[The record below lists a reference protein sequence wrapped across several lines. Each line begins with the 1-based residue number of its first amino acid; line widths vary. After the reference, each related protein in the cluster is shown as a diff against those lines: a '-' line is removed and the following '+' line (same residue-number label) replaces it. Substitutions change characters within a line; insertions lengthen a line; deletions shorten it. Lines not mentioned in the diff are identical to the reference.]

1 MRETLDVCRAL
12 ADSFG
17 QPRWLATVVGVEG
30 SAYRRPG
37 ARLLFSTERVLAGAL
52 SGGCLER
59 EVLRLGPWL
68 TSRGPVVRSFDHR
81 LDEEAG
87 AGSGCDG
94 KVEVLIE
101 PCADLLQETLAQ
113 VQHELESE
121 HSFTLATLIESHTP
135 ALALGTRFLGNA
147 HAEYHSRRLPE
158 LALQL
163 SRAAALAPQP
173 RRHRASV
180 VSFRGLRFLLELLE
194 PPPHLFVFGAGPDA
208 VPLARIAGQ
217 LGWEVTVCGTD
228 RVSTRERFSGLARY
242 SSDLKRCVV
251 ELEACAR
258 PLAVVM
264 SHDYERDR
272 GTLAALLPSRCEYLG
287 ALGPARRTERL
298 LNELAATLRVL
309 PARGLDHLHAPAG
322 LSLGAETA
330 EEIAL
335 SIIADAQARLTA
347 SDGASLRDRPGD
359 IHESTPQ
366 LQLIFAEG
374 A

>member
-17 QPRWLATVVGVEG
+17 QPLWLATVVGVLG

-37 ARLLFSTERVLAGAL
+37 ARLLFSAERVLAGAL

-68 TSRGPVVRSFDHR
+68 TSRGPVVRTFDHR
-81 LDEEAG
+81 LDEDGA

-94 KVEVLIE
+94 KIEVLIE
-101 PCADLLQETLAQ
+101 PCAALLQEALVQ

-121 HSFTLATLIESHTP
+121 RRFALATLIESNTV
-135 ALALGTRFLGNA
+135 ALPLGTRFLGNE
-147 HAEYHSRRLPE
+147 HAEYHSSRLPE
-158 LALQL
+158 LALPL
-163 SRAAALAPQP
+163 SRAAALAPRP
-173 RRHRASV
+173 RRNRASV
-180 VSFRGLRFLLELLE
+180 VSFRGLKFLLEWLE

-208 VPLARIAGQ
+208 VPLARLAGE
-217 LGWEVTVCGTD
+217 LGWAVTVCGSD
-228 RVSTRERFSGLARY
+228 RVSARERFSGIARY
-242 SSDLKRCVV
+242 SADSGRSVA

-272 GTLAALLPSRCEYLG
+272 EALAALLPSRCEYL
-287 ALGPARRTERL
+287 AVLGPARRTERL
-298 LNELAATLRVL
+298 LNDIAATLRVL

-322 LSLGAETA
+322 LAIGAETA
-330 EEIAL
+330 QEIAL
-335 SIIADAQARLTA
+335 SILAEAQARLTA
-347 SDGASLRDRPGD
+347 SEGASLRDRAGD
-359 IHESTPQ
+359 IHEATPE